1 MAPAWGER
9 QLTLAISAE
18 TARGGAVSCADA
30 ASVASYFCAEGIYMR
45 FKDYFYSES
54 KAYEH
59 LSPEKRKLR
68 VTALCVGIGFTA
80 LSTIVV
86 VLAFLIR
93 AIYENPHL
101 FRGVQE

>member
-1 MAPAWGER
+1 VRKRLGAGQFRALGRR
-9 QLTLAISAE
+9 QLQAIFLAK
-18 TARGGAVSCADA
+18 
-30 ASVASYFCAEGIYMR
+30 GIYMR

-68 VTALCVGIGFTA
+68 VTELCVGIGFA
-80 LSTIVV
+80 AFSTIVV
-86 VLAFLIR
+86 ALAFLIR

-101 FRGVQE
+101 FRGIQE